1 MEDIYTVIIGEYSG
15 NRVGENIVDCK
26 MKNAKCKIM
35 EAINLSQFFNLQ
47 IFNLQF
53 PISKL

>member
-1 MEDIYTVIIGEYSG
+1 
-15 NRVGENIVDCK
+15 

>member
-1 MEDIYTVIIGEYSG
+1 
-15 NRVGENIVDCK
+15 

-35 EAINLSQFFNLQ
+35 EVINLSQFFNLQ